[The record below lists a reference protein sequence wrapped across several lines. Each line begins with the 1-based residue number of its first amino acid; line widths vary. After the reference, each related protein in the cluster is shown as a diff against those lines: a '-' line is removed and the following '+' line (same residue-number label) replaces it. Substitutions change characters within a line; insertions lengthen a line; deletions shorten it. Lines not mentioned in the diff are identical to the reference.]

1 MGRNW
6 KRNQKN
12 KYNRGGKK
20 PKPAD
25 PSKYGEHKDPYKLI
39 SGGNYKLEAYYA
51 YQDIHQQVFDSQ
63 SNDFLECRSDEQ
75 KEEERVKWLESMK
88 SILPASFRIGRDV
101 DVVLRDRL
109 KKELESYVGK
119 KMEIEVTPKGGERRN
134 RELDLKSEFKMIA
147 PAKNVT
153 FIPHAYQLNLDRQ
166 TIRRNPSLNPF
177 HEWLKV
183 QTEAGFITRQETV
196 SMIPP
201 VVLNPERHHTVLD
214 MCAAPG
220 SKTSQLLEVLNLPA
234 NPNDKE
240 PTGVVVANDSDN
252 KRAYMLVHQLRRI
265 NSPALFV
272 TNCDAQFFPL
282 IRSKEHPSEGAF
294 DRVLC
299 DVPCS
304 GDGTSR
310 KNPGVWKTWNALNA
324 FGLHALQLS
333 IALKGASLT
342 RVGGYV
348 CYSTCSMN
356 PIENES
362 VVAELLRASE
372 GSLELVDKR
381 CDLPGLIARP
391 GMSTWKVLSE
401 DKSRRELKD
410 KMKKKNSK
418 MQARRR
424 EWEVKNKKEN
434 EVTGDSEQAG
444 VDNEDM
450 EDAEKVSDTDGESR
464 VPITSAYKP
473 TSYDSVEL
481 KKMAKMAGLNEY
493 TSFDEVPIALQKRI
507 RKSCFPPTDEET
519 ASFNLKHCMRILPQD
534 MNTGGFFVALLKKV
548 APMSSRA
555 RKAFQ
560 QLENDLEEKTELPER
575 EDGPKP
581 KRAKVE
587 QVAVANENDAKDCQ
601 EVSATSDCNQPPLNS
616 ENRSSATPGNVKKHY
631 LSDKDGNKHPSLGR
645 DDFIPLSKEIFE
657 PLKEYYGLSSDS
669 FDANQYM
676 GRACGDSKV
685 LYFITKTI
693 RKLIDDGLQTR
704 LTVVT
709 SGVKG
714 FVRNNKEC
722 DVGFRVSQEG
732 VHFVAPHMT
741 KRKVGVDLEDF
752 EKCLQT
758 ETILLETFSD
768 EFASEVRSLSMGSF
782 VVYLNGFEDDYIKK
796 FVVVMWR
803 CRGDAVNCLVNK
815 AELNGMKSKVRS
827 VMGKA

>member
-12 KYNRGGKK
+12 KYNRSGKQ

-39 SGGNYKLEAYYA
+39 AGGNFKLEAYYA
-51 YQDIHQQVFDSQ
+51 YQGIHEHVFDSE
-63 SNDFLECRSDEQ
+63 SETFLECQSDEQ
-75 KEEERVKWLESMK
+75 REKERVKWLESMK

-101 DVVLRDRL
+101 DGVLRERL
-109 KKELESYVGK
+109 KKELESYVGN
-119 KMEIEVTPKGGERRN
+119 KMEIEVIPKGGERRT
-134 RELDLKSEFKMIA
+134 RELNLKPEVKMIA
-147 PAKNVT
+147 PAKNIT

-166 TIRRNPSLNPF
+166 TIRRNVSLNPF

-201 VVLNPERHHTVLD
+201 VVLDPERHHTVLD

-234 NPNDKE
+234 NPKDRE
-240 PTGVVVANDSDN
+240 PIGAVVANDSDN

-282 IRSKEHPSEGAF
+282 IRSKEHPTEGVF

-324 FGLHALQLS
+324 CGLHALQLS

-342 RVGGYV
+342 RVGGYL

-381 CDLPGLIARP
+381 CDLPGLVARP

-401 DKSRRELKD
+401 DMSRRQLKD
-410 KMKKKNSK
+410 KMKKNNAK
-418 MQARRR
+418 MLARRR
-424 EWEVKNKKEN
+424 EWEEKNKKEN
-434 EVTGDSEQAG
+434 EITADSKQSGMGD
-444 VDNEDM
+444 EDM
-450 EDAEKVSDTDGESR
+450 EDTEKASDTDGESR

-473 TSYDSVEL
+473 TSFDSVEL
-481 KKMAKMAGLNEY
+481 KKMAKLAGLNEY
-493 TSFDEVPIALQKRI
+493 TSFDEVPMTMQKRI
-507 RKSCFPPTDEET
+507 RRSCFPPTDEE
-519 ASFNLKHCMRILPQD
+519 AANFNLKLCMRILPHD

-548 APMSSRA
+548 APMSPRA
-555 RKAFQ
+555 RKTFQ
-560 QLENDLEEKTELPER
+560 QLENELEEYKESPES
-575 EDGPKP
+575 EGEPKS
-581 KRAKVE
+581 KRAKVD
-587 QVAVANENDAKDCQ
+587 QMAVANENDAKGKEAGESKQQSTDR
-601 EVSATSDCNQPPLNS
+601 E
-616 ENRSSATPGNVKKHY
+616 ESSSTTPGNVKKHY
-631 LSDKDGNKHPSLGR
+631 LSDKDGNKHPTLGR
-645 DDFIPLSKEIFE
+645 DDFIPLSKDIFE
-657 PLKEYYGLSSDS
+657 PLKEYYGLSSNS

-704 LTVVT
+704 VTVVT

-722 DVGFRVSQEG
+722 DVGFRLSQEG

-741 KRKVGVDLEDF
+741 KRKIGIDLEDF

-758 ETILLETFSD
+758 ETIQLETFSD
-768 EFASEVRSLSMGSF
+768 EFASKARALSMGSF

-803 CRGDAVNCLVNK
+803 CRSDAVNCLVNK